1 MKNYLLILFLF
12 FTLSN
17 AKSIESKIIHSI
29 ENEVITNI
37 DIKNEFKYLVALNNS
52 LKELD
57 KETLLNISNESIIR
71 EKIKK
76 IEILKNFKVLKLN
89 KDYYELLVKNIY
101 TRLNLKSINE
111 FEIYLKNYDLKI
123 SDIKKKIT
131 IDALWN
137 ELIIKKYASKVA
149 INEAAIKK
157 EILNNSKIQ
166 SKEYLLSEIIFEIV
180 NKEEIEK
187 KYNEIV
193 KSIDEIGFENSAATY
208 SFSDTSKIGGDI
220 GWINESSLNN
230 DIKNCG
236 VTVHLVDAG
245 IDTGTVLYQDTI
257 KVTRKDN
264 FNTYPYL
271 QIAKAIPLLEQTIED
286 CKKKEL
292 NRQIIKTQS
301 NLYTHPTLYQYLMN
315 RIKGVK

>member
-1 MKNYLLILFLF
+1 MKKKILILLF
-12 FTLSN
+12 ALIYTQ
-17 AKSIESKIIHSI
+17 AQSIEIKIIHNI
-29 ENEVITNI
+29 QNEIITNI
-37 DIKNEFKYLVALNNS
+37 DIKNEFKYLLALNNS

-57 KETLLNISNESIIR
+57 KEKILNISNESIIR

-76 IEILKNFKVLKLN
+76 IELLKNFEEIKIN
-89 KDYYELLVKNIY
+89 ENYSELLIKNIY
-101 TRLNLKSINE
+101 SRLNLKSINE

-137 ELIIKKYASKVA
+137 ELIIKKYSSKVA
-149 INEAAIKK
+149 INEATIKK

-166 SKEYLLSEIIFEIV
+166 SKEYQLSEIIFEIV

-230 DIKNCG
+230 DIKKSIQN
-236 VTVHLVDAG
+236 
-245 IDTGTVLYQDTI
+245 
-257 KVTRKDN
+257 
-264 FNTYPYL
+264 L
-271 QIAKAIPLLEQTIED
+271 QIGDLTKPIILSNGILLLKLINIRNLEATIDIENELKKAINYEH
-286 CKKKEL
+286 
-292 NRQIIKTQS
+292 NRQLNQYSKIYFNKIKK
-301 NLYTHPTLYQYLMN
+301 NLDFN
-315 RIKGVK
+315 E

>member
-1 MKNYLLILFLF
+1 MKKKILILLF
-12 FTLSN
+12 ALIYTQ
-17 AKSIESKIIHSI
+17 AQSIEIKIIHNI
-29 ENEVITNI
+29 QNEIITNI
-37 DIKNEFKYLVALNNS
+37 DIKNEFKYLLALNNS

-57 KETLLNISNESIIR
+57 KEKILNISNESIIR

-76 IEILKNFKVLKLN
+76 IELLKNFEEIKIN
-89 KDYYELLVKNIY
+89 ESYSELLIKNIY
-101 TRLNLKSINE
+101 SRLNLKSINE

-166 SKEYLLSEIIFEIV
+166 SKEYQLSEIIFEIV

-230 DIKNCG
+230 DIKKSIQN
-236 VTVHLVDAG
+236 
-245 IDTGTVLYQDTI
+245 
-257 KVTRKDN
+257 
-264 FNTYPYL
+264 L
-271 QIAKAIPLLEQTIED
+271 QIGDLTKPIILSNGILLLKLINIRNLEATIDIENELKKAINYEH
-286 CKKKEL
+286 
-292 NRQIIKTQS
+292 NRQLNQYSKIYFNKIKK
-301 NLYTHPTLYQYLMN
+301 NLDFN
-315 RIKGVK
+315 E